1 MDSQIQKS
9 LFDVPGM
16 DCGAEES
23 LVRMRLGELS
33 GIKSLEFNLPA
44 KELVVYHET
53 ALREVEAALASL
65 ELGARRCTT
74 ESVEAAT
81 SDEGIQRRCLWI
93 VLLINLALFA
103 IEMTT
108 GLLSHSMGLVADSL
122 DMLADSMVYGM
133 SLLAVGTTIARKKSV
148 ARCSGYLQII
158 LAIVGFVEVL
168 RRFLGFEV
176 LPDYR
181 VMILVSL
188 VALVANAVCL
198 VLLRRAQ
205 DREVHIQ
212 ASMIFTSN
220 DIIINLG
227 VIVAGVLVG
236 WLGSSSPDL
245 IVGGVVFVLVTRGAF
260 RILALSR

>member
-1 MDSQIQKS
+1 
-9 LFDVPGM
+9 M
-16 DCGAEES
+16 DCAAEES
-23 LVRMRLGELS
+23 LVRMRLGELN
-33 GIKSLEFNLPA
+33 GVKSLEFNLPA
-44 KELVVYHET
+44 KQLVVYHE
-53 ALREVEAALASL
+53 AAVQEVEAALASL
-65 ELGARRCTT
+65 ELGVSRCGT
-74 ESVEAAT
+74 ETVEAAT
-81 SDEGIQRRCLWI
+81 TNEGIQRRLLWT
-93 VLLINLALFA
+93 VLLINLVFFA

-108 GLLSHSMGLVADSL
+108 GLVSRSMGLVADSL

-148 ARCSGYLQII
+148 ARWSGYLQMT
-158 LAIVGFVEVL
+158 LALVGFVEVL

-181 VMILVSL
+181 VMIA
-188 VALVANAVCL
+188 VALLALIANAVCL
-198 VLLRRAQ
+198 LLLRRAQ
-205 DREVHIQ
+205 DREAHIQ

-227 VIVAGVLVG
+227 VVVAGVLVG
-236 WLGSSSPDL
+236 WLGSGGPDL